1 MAITR
6 TTSSALGMLLFN
18 LLVNMAL
25 AAPATDFHEPGQGG
39 SRNTDV
45 ISVCLQSAESVDLL
59 TLGMARSAASRVFA
73 AIDVKIEW
81 CGVGPPRERGAVTIT
96 IQFDPEAPPEVSRDA
111 MATAFPYAANGTRI
125 HVFLGRVP
133 SFGGRRAAGEVLGYV
148 MAHEI
153 AHVLERIS
161 HHSSAGIMKA
171 HWEAA
176 DFSQILFESLSFDP
190 EDVAQIHSALVLIP
204 ATP

>member
-1 MAITR
+1 MRITR
-6 TTSSALGMLLFN
+6 TTSSAFGMLLFN
-18 LLVNMAL
+18 LLLKTAL
-25 AAPATDFHEPGQGG
+25 AAAPATDFHEPGQGG
-39 SRNTDV
+39 PRNTNV
-45 ISVCLQSAESVDLL
+45 IAVCLQSAESVDLL
-59 TLGMARSAASRVFA
+59 TLGMARGAASRVFA

-81 CGVGPPRERGAVTIT
+81 CGGEPPRERGVTIT
-96 IQFDPEAPPEVSRDA
+96 LQFDPEAPPEVSRDA
-111 MATAFPYAANGTRI
+111 MATAFPYAASGTRI

-153 AHVLERIS
+153 AHVLEGIS
-161 HHSSAGIMKA
+161 HHSSAGVMKA

-176 DFSQILFESLSFDP
+176 DFSQILFESLTFDP
-190 EDVAQIHSALVLIP
+190 EDVALIHSALVLIP